1 MKKNILITFFLSFI
15 SLTFANTALAMCPIC
30 SIAVGAGIGFS
41 RWLGIDD
48 LITGVWIGALI
59 VSMIE
64 WTINWMNRKNYKF
77 KFRNITVVLVYVL
90 LTLVPLYFTGI
101 IGHLN
106 PYFLFID
113 RLSTGIIIGALVFFL
128 VSIWYMSLKKKN
140 NGHAYFPFQKVVM
153 PVGAL
158 IIVSLMIYF
167 LI

>member
-1 MKKNILITFFLSFI
+1 MKKSILITSILSFI
-15 SLTFANTALAMCPIC
+15 SFTLAKTASAMCPIC
-30 SIAVGAGIGFS
+30 SIAVGAGIGLS

-77 KFRNITVVLVYVL
+77 KFRNITIVLVYVL
-90 LTLVPLYFTGI
+90 LTLVPLYFSGI

-113 RLSTGIIIGALVFFL
+113 KLSVGIIIGALIFWL
-128 VSIWYMSLKKKN
+128 VSIWYMFLKKKN
-140 NGHAYFPFQKVVM
+140 NGHAYFSFQKVVM
-153 PVGAL
+153 PIGAL
-158 IIVSLMIYF
+158 IIVSLVIY
-167 LI
+167 LLV